1 MCADQNPNEIKDKRT
16 SRGKEKI
23 DEIEIRYD
31 DDDDASPAC
40 CGASP
45 REGDGGGRGD
55 VGSPSMRECRFP
67 RSEFTTATFSPR
79 LAAALAALDVF
90 AVGVRGDHRV
100 VGAGDEG
107 VAVMDVDPDGPA
119 AAKGIEQGDIILDVA
134 GSSVSKP
141 SEIAERIKA
150 AEASGRK
157 AVLMRVK
164 STKGVTRFVAV
175 ALNKAG

>member
-90 AVGVRGDHRV
+90 AVGVRGDP
-100 VGAGDEG
+100 GSTTNNAGSCAPCPPPPIAPAGLD
-107 VAVMDVDPDGPA
+107 DPDADPSVVSPPLSFSE
-119 AAKGIEQGDIILDVA
+119 K
-134 GSSVSKP
+134 SSP
-141 SEIAERIKA
+141 SDC
-150 AEASGRK
+150 ASSAD
-157 AVLMRVK
+157 AVCATCQRV
-164 STKGVTRFVAV
+164 
-175 ALNKAG
+175 